1 MILHLIAIDFHDC
14 CPSTVSASKISHVTI
29 NWCGPS
35 INFKL
40 HQLANGIW
48 PMIIIQF
55 EKFMFYCFQRL
66 SFRLW
71 NIPFPF
77 TNYDLIVE
85 SNAGAC
91 TGGDNFGKNN
101 RVFKPSFSLFSWKG
115 SRSYGE
121 VYFLWF
127 GDSEFYA
134 CVRKMSSVGRHPL
147 ILEKFLIQGQ
157 MILVL
162 NGVFRFSFQVN
173 ILCLPYLA
181 TWYGFTG
188 LNWFCLFFRPRYL

>member
-66 SFRLW
+66 RFRLW

-77 TNYDLIVE
+77 TNYEISLWRVMLVHARVGIIPNPPFPCLVE
-85 SNAGAC
+85 KVQGA
-91 TGGDNFGKNN
+91 
-101 RVFKPSFSLFSWKG
+101 
-115 SRSYGE
+115 
-121 VYFLWF
+121 
-127 GDSEFYA
+127 
-134 CVRKMSSVGRHPL
+134 M
-147 ILEKFLIQGQ
+147 EKFIFFG
-157 MILVL
+157 LVI
-162 NGVFRFSFQVN
+162 VSFMHVSEK
-173 ILCLPYLA
+173 CLL
-181 TWYGFTG
+181 
-188 LNWFCLFFRPRYL
+188 